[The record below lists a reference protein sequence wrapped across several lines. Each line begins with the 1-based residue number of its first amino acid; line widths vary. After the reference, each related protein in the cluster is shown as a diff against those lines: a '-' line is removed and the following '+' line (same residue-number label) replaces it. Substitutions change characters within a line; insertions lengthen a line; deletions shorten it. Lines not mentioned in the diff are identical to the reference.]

1 MRKRRKILVEI
12 KSLET
17 AVSKG
22 RIPRRRYK
30 VQRKTLETRLTAL
43 CRKLDDLRLRLRSA
57 GGRYA
62 DLMHQL
68 EVAETE
74 INEVEANIRSI
85 ETRHRRGELTL
96 EAYRRLLADY
106 QRRREK
112 AETTINGIL
121 LRLREEI
128 R

>member
-1 MRKRRKILVEI
+1 
-12 KSLET
+12 
-17 AVSKG
+17 
-22 RIPRRRYK
+22 

-43 CRKLDDLRLRLRSA
+43 SRKLDDLRLRLRSA

-74 INEVEANIRSI
+74 INEVEANIRSV
-85 ETRHRRGELTL
+85 ENRHRRGELTL

-106 QRRREK
+106 QRRKEK
-112 AETTINGIL
+112 AETTINGII